1 MVTLYIRYT
10 CIFRNNR
17 LFCVF

>member
-1 MVTLYIRYT
+1 MVTLYIRST